1 MPALPTGSMQ
11 DTLDFYQQ
19 LGFRVT
25 FQQKAPSAYGVIALD
40 SLELHLYG
48 LQGLQPDQ
56 SHSTCLILVPDL
68 EALHQYFAAA
78 LKSSYG
84 RVPVSGYPRIS
95 RMRPKQTRF
104 TLVDA
109 AGNSLIFIQNQSGA
123 EDKQQ
128 LDEEQALGSIDKALT
143 NAARLRDLKGDDAG
157 AAKVLDVALARH
169 PDASKVETARLL
181 AARLELAIALSELDL
196 ANELGKKLDT
206 LTLSDAEQNE
216 LQAEFEAIKSLQ
228 KLLEDRDQ

>member
-1 MPALPTGSMQ
+1 MQ

-19 LGFRVT
+19 VGFRVT
-25 FQQKAPSAYGVIALD
+25 FQQKAPNAYAVVALD

-48 LQGLQPDQ
+48 LKGLQPDQ

-68 EALHQYFAAA
+68 EALLQYFTAA

-104 TLVDA
+104 TLVDG
-109 AGNSLIFIQNQSGA
+109 AGNSLIFIQDQIGT

-128 LDEEQALGSIDKALT
+128 VDEEQALGSIDKALA
-143 NAARLRDLKGDDAG
+143 NAARLRDLKVDDAS

-169 PDASKVETARLL
+169 PDASPVETARLL
-181 AARLELAIALSELDL
+181 AARLELAIALREPDL
-196 ANELGKKLDT
+196 AKGLGQKLEA
-206 LTLSDAEQNE
+206 LKLSDEEQNE
-216 LQAEFEAIKSLQ
+216 LQAEFEAVKSLQ
-228 KLLEDRDQ
+228 KLIEDRDHS